1 MLSDLVVAS
10 ARRSAEASVRSIG
23 MSIARVVCP
32 VHLQLLSFP
41 EYRGADNAAAADDNR
56 RDEIFRFVG
65 MLLFHFHSVARGAR
79 FRANSCGAVLMQTS
93 SMLVELCRSVERAI
107 SI

>member
-10 ARRSAEASVRSIG
+10 AHRSAEASVRSIG

-41 EYRGADNAAAADDNR
+41 AYRGAGSR
-56 RDEIFRFVG
+56 
-65 MLLFHFHSVARGAR
+65 L
-79 FRANSCGAVLMQTS
+79 
-93 SMLVELCRSVERAI
+93 
-107 SI
+107 